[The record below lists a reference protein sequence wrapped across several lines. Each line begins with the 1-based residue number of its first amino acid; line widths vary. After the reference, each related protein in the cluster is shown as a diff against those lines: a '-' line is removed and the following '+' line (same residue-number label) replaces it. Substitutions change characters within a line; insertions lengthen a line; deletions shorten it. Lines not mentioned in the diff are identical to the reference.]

1 MTQLVWP
8 IGHQRFYNGD
18 GPTAHTPRT
27 DEDTAVLRILNAVNL
42 RLPHDE
48 RMAEIEKVARLEL
61 RAAFSEAF
69 NQIGAELS

>member
-1 MTQLVWP
+1 MTQLTWP

-27 DEDTAVLRILNAVNL
+27 DEDTAVSRILKAVNL

-48 RMAEIEKVARLEL
+48 RMAEIERVARLEL
-61 RAAFSEAF
+61 RAVFTETIR
-69 NQIGAELS
+69 QIGADA

>member
-1 MTQLVWP
+1 MTQLTWP
-8 IGHQRFYNGD
+8 IGHQRFYDVD

-48 RMAEIEKVARLEL
+48 RMAEIERVARIEL
-61 RAAFSEAF
+61 RNAFNEAFS
-69 NQIGAELS
+69 QIGAELS